1 MKQFL
6 IDNLAE
12 RDATKEKA
20 KIAGAML
27 WYKTLVFK
35 VPQSGEI
42 PVFVS
47 IGWNLPLSQIPHFL
61 SLGHK
66 ALSKE

>member
-27 WYKTLVFK
+27 WYTGF
-35 VPQSGEI
+35 
-42 PVFVS
+42 
-47 IGWNLPLSQIPHFL
+47 
-61 SLGHK
+61 
-66 ALSKE
+66 